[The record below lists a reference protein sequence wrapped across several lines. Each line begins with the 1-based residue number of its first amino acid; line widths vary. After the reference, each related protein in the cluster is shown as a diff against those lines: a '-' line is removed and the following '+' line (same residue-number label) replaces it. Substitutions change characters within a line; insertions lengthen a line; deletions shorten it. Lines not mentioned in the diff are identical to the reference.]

1 MLHANARALVILKMR
16 EFSPIQL
23 TLDVRAWPSSSRYS
37 LSSKS
42 LTKARS
48 SSSSFSA
55 VNSTFGKAADAKA
68 ANIPSKRKI
77 PIPPT
82 NVTDGTTK
90 PKVTR
95 IKMITVKPKTILSI
109 PFPLGGNDGR
119 GCNVADTNEAAASA
133 ERRKSKKSRI
143 ITSHHQSAGD
153 EPSTVK
159 KLDIVLNS
167 PFRSRRG
174 HLRPI
179 PT

>member
-55 VNSTFGKAADAKA
+55 VNSTFGKAADA
-68 ANIPSKRKI
+68 IPSKWKV

-90 PKVTR
+90 PKVT
-95 IKMITVKPKTILSI
+95 
-109 PFPLGGNDGR
+109 
-119 GCNVADTNEAAASA
+119 
-133 ERRKSKKSRI
+133 
-143 ITSHHQSAGD
+143 
-153 EPSTVK
+153 
-159 KLDIVLNS
+159 
-167 PFRSRRG
+167 
-174 HLRPI
+174 
-179 PT
+179 